1 MYVLHFNFA
10 VWLPI
15 FCPTFL
21 MCSFPFPMAF
31 GVYLMPLSLSQS
43 SKVVLLFL
51 LNSRN
56 LFSPFNS
63 VCHNFVCL
71 ALLFPN
77 LTSPWSSMIAR
88 EQKTQNTD
96 KTQNTFSRTDKLDP
110 EWASISLCILLLYFL
125 LSSLLLLPLGSIF
138 FFVPIIKAKVPL
150 NVWVDI
156 VHSYFKMKHFFK
168 SPLEVLCGVISI
180 FRRGPGCFFGISAD
194 SIYRSFLLEWSASS
208 ERTLPV
214 SSLEMISRLNNVLQP
229 CDKQGQRSL
238 TI

>member
-1 MYVLHFNFA
+1 MYILHFNFA

-71 ALLFPN
+71 ALLFPS

-88 EQKTQNTD
+88 EQKTQNAD

-110 EWASISLCILLLYFL
+110 EWASIHSLPTASIRTTTFIDHCSWEARLLTETPQWESLWQQNPLSPSFLILLKHPPLHYTL
-125 LSSLLLLPLGSIF
+125 KHEKSLAPTQVNVSWF
-138 FFVPIIKAKVPL
+138 FFY
-150 NVWVDI
+150 NQ
-156 VHSYFKMKHFFK
+156 H
-168 SPLEVLCGVISI
+168 
-180 FRRGPGCFFGISAD
+180 
-194 SIYRSFLLEWSASS
+194 
-208 ERTLPV
+208 
-214 SSLEMISRLNNVLQP
+214 
-229 CDKQGQRSL
+229 
-238 TI
+238 